1 MKELIRRLFTRPVI
15 AVELI
20 VASVFISILA
30 LASPLFVM
38 QVLNRYVSHGVD
50 ATLAT
55 LVSGVL
61 IAIILEFALRRA
73 RLRLARGVNVMPD
86 EAAALNAFNV
96 LSRARMSAL
105 EKVPA
110 EARREIVNGVSA
122 LESAYNANNVATVLD
137 VPFSLVFIFVLYL
150 IKPVIALIAV
160 SFLLVIFL
168 TGVLSGISLR
178 NKTAE
183 LQQTT
188 AQGSALLGTVAREG
202 DTVRAF
208 NAGNFLRQ
216 AWQNQIRHS
225 QRKRR
230 DMASAMGAIQT
241 FTQTANGLMGVAV
254 IGVGATLVVL
264 GEMNSGAMIGC
275 NILAARAMQP
285 ISKFSQLGVGFARA
299 RQALQA
305 FRQMAAAPLEADSG
319 SAMAEY
325 KGGLEF
331 RDAAFAFGGGVSP
344 LFESLSLKLEPGT
357 VLVVTGS
364 NGAGKTTLARLI
376 AGLLEPTRGQI
387 LVDGLDLQQIA
398 PEWWR
403 KQIIYL
409 PQEPSLLNATIEEN
423 LRINNPDMEPAAL
436 NEIVKAAGLRRFLD
450 ESPNGFET
458 PIVDNGWRLSEGIRR
473 RIALARALAT
483 GGMLAIIDEPTESL
497 DAEGCAAIHAV
508 LGQLVQRGCT
518 VIVMSHDRNIVKGR
532 HVILDLDAKPAPT
545 VKLVT
550 PTEQRVVRP
559 PAQTGT
565 SQ

>member
-1 MKELIRRLFTRPVI
+1 MKELIRRLLSKPVI

-20 VASVFISILA
+20 IASTFISVLA

-38 QVLNRYVSHGVD
+38 QVLNRYVSNGID
-50 ATLAT
+50 ATLVT

-61 IAIILEFALRRA
+61 IAILLEFALRQA

-86 EAAALNAFNV
+86 EPAAFTGFNI
-96 LSRARMSAL
+96 LSRAKMSTL
-105 EKVPA
+105 EQVPP

-122 LESAYNANNVATVLD
+122 LESAYNANNITTVLD

-150 IKPVIALIAV
+150 IQPVIALIAI
-160 SFLLVIFL
+160 SFLVLVFL
-168 TGVLSGISLR
+168 TGVWSGISLR
-178 NKTAE
+178 NKSAE
-183 LQQTT
+183 LQRIS
-188 AQGSALLGTVAREG
+188 AQGSALLGTVSREG

-208 NAGNFLRQ
+208 NAGHFLRR
-216 AWQNQIRHS
+216 AWQNNVRFA

-230 DMASAMGAIQT
+230 DLTSAQGIVQT
-241 FTQTANGLMGVAV
+241 FTQTSNALMSVAV
-254 IGVGATLVVL
+254 IAVGASLVVL
-264 GEMNSGAMIGC
+264 GEMDSGAMIGC
-275 NILAARAMQP
+275 NILASRALQP
-285 ISKFSQLGVGFARA
+285 ISKFSQLGANFAKA
-299 RQALQA
+299 REALQV
-305 FRQMAAAPLEADSG
+305 FKKMAAAPLEADSG

-331 RDAAFAFGGGVSP
+331 RDAAFGFSGGTTP
-344 LFESLSLKLEPGT
+344 LFESLSLKMEPGS

-364 NGAGKTTLARLI
+364 NGAGKSTLARLI

-387 LVDGLDLQQIA
+387 FVDGLDLQQIA

-403 KQIIYL
+403 QQIVYL

-423 LRINNPDMEPAAL
+423 LRINNPQMKPEAL

-483 GGMLAIIDEPTESL
+483 GGRLAIIDEPTESL

-508 LGQLVQRGCT
+508 LGQLVQRGCS
-518 VIVMSHDRNIVKGR
+518 VIIMSHDKSIVKGR
-532 HVILDLDAKPAPT
+532 HMVLDLDEKPVPT
-545 VKLVT
+545 VKQVT
-550 PTEQRVVRP
+550 PTMKPVAAKPV
-559 PAQTGT
+559 QTGT
-565 SQ
+565 EA

>member
-1 MKELIRRLFTRPVI
+1 MKELIRRLLSKPVI

-20 VASVFISILA
+20 IASTFISVLA

-38 QVLNRYVSHGVD
+38 QVLNRYVSNGID
-50 ATLAT
+50 ATLVT

-61 IAIILEFALRRA
+61 IAILLEFALRQA

-86 EAAALNAFNV
+86 EAAAFTGFNI
-96 LSRARMSAL
+96 LSRAKMSTL
-105 EKVPA
+105 EQVPP

-122 LESAYNANNVATVLD
+122 LESAYNANNITTVLD

-150 IKPVIALIAV
+150 IQPVIALIAI
-160 SFLLVIFL
+160 SFLVLVFL
-168 TGVLSGISLR
+168 TGVWSGISLR
-178 NKTAE
+178 NKSAE
-183 LQQTT
+183 LQRIS
-188 AQGSALLGTVAREG
+188 AQGSALLGTVSREG

-208 NAGNFLRQ
+208 NAGHFLRR
-216 AWQNQIRHS
+216 AWQNNVRFA

-230 DMASAMGAIQT
+230 DLTSAQGIVQT
-241 FTQTANGLMGVAV
+241 FTQTSNALMSVAV
-254 IGVGATLVVL
+254 IAVGASLVVL
-264 GEMNSGAMIGC
+264 GEMDSGAMIGC
-275 NILAARAMQP
+275 NILASRALQP
-285 ISKFSQLGVGFARA
+285 ISKFSQLGANFAKA
-299 RQALQA
+299 REALQV
-305 FRQMAAAPLEADSG
+305 FKKMAAAPLEADSG

-331 RDAAFAFGGGVSP
+331 RDAAFGFSGGTTP
-344 LFESLSLKLEPGT
+344 LFESLSLKMEPGS

-364 NGAGKTTLARLI
+364 NGAGKSTLARLI

-387 LVDGLDLQQIA
+387 FVDGLDLQQIA

-403 KQIIYL
+403 QQIVYL

-423 LRINNPDMEPAAL
+423 LRINNPQMKPEAL

-483 GGMLAIIDEPTESL
+483 GGRLAIIDEPTESL

-508 LGQLVQRGCT
+508 LGQLVQRGCS
-518 VIVMSHDRNIVKGR
+518 VIIMSHDKSIVKGR
-532 HVILDLDAKPAPT
+532 HMVLDLDEKPVPT
-545 VKLVT
+545 VKQVT
-550 PTEQRVVRP
+550 PTMKPVAAKPV
-559 PAQTGT
+559 QTGT
-565 SQ
+565 EA